1 MKEIKTTDIKPFL
14 QKMVAEGRY
23 EANFG
28 KLINAQ
34 YFAKLLENKSI
45 QARIDKILGHAT
57 TVDTD
62 PKIKLSSHFHVEGLT
77 STTHNVL
84 KKFV

>member
-14 QKMVAEGRY
+14 QKMVKEGRY

-34 YFAKLLENKSI
+34 YFAKLLESKNI
-45 QARIDKILGHAT
+45 QARIDKILGNAR
-57 TVDTD
+57 TVDVD
-62 PKIKLSSHFHVEGLT
+62 PKVKLLHHFHVQGMT
-77 STTHNVL
+77 SATHNVL
-84 KKFV
+84 KKFM